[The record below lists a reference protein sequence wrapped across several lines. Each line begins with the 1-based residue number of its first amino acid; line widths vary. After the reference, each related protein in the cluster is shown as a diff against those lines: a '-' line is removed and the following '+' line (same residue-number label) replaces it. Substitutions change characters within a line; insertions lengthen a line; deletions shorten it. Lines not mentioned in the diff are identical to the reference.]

1 MTVTTK
7 KLTFQEYLTYSDG
20 TDTPYELV
28 NGELVATSIG
38 TGQHGEIIDFLYRQ
52 IDAEIER
59 TGCDWIVRRVAIG
72 VRSPRAGKWDTPHIP
87 DLTVITTQQ
96 WRELR
101 NREAVIS
108 LNEPSPILVIEVV
121 SESTK
126 TADYR
131 AKRVEYNV
139 LNIPEYWVVDPLT
152 LKVTI
157 FKLVEELYE
166 GTEFAGTEQIVSGI
180 FPELT
185 LRVEQMIWAG
195 VIPSAEENEWS

>member
-7 KLTFQEYLTYSDG
+7 KLTFEEYLTYSDG
-20 TDTPYELV
+20 TDTRYELV
-28 NGELVATSIG
+28 NGELVVMSIG

-52 IDAEIER
+52 IDAEIGR
-59 TGCDWIVRRVAIG
+59 TGRDWIVSVAIG
-72 VRSPRAGKWDTPHIP
+72 ISSPRAGKWDTSCIP
-87 DLTVITTQQ
+87 DLTVIPTQQ

-101 NREAVIS
+101 TREAVIE
-108 LNEPSPILVIEVV
+108 LNEPPPILVIEVV

-152 LKVTI
+152 SKVTI
-157 FKLVEELYE
+157 FTLIEELYE
-166 GTEFAGTEQIVSGI
+166 GTEFAGTERIVSGI
-180 FPELT
+180 FPELN
-185 LRVEQMIWAG
+185 LKVEQIIWAG
-195 VIPSAEENEWS
+195 AIPSDEEN